1 VRRIETAG
9 TPSKSTGVLLAIQYQ
24 EIANRLRAFRL
35 GSGLS
40 ADEIARRVGISR
52 TALYRFE
59 KGELAKIETLEKL
72 SELLQ
77 VSMPT
82 LLGVGIEYMPSA
94 VSYFERMR
102 QFEETAEHIMVL
114 SGPISFLLASDRFL
128 ELLDTVLKESLPLDL
143 PDREKTVAQVDQIMA
158 ILTQRKETYRRRKPG
173 ILNLISAREIRR
185 FVQSGLIGNPSI
197 SGAELEERRALAR
210 AEVEHFASVIEDE
223 AIGVQ
228 IGVVTESLPHTHFQ
242 IFRMADTKMLTV
254 SPFRLGEQPNIR
266 LGVAMIT
273 SAPEAIT
280 LHEKAVSEMWRG
292 AIKGAAAAAH
302 LRALLLPPSTDLEPS
317 GFPSN
322 EVAAPIQP
330 AMLDNGAPEKVVKR
344 TSPKLRG
351 GAASERRL
359 RTK

>member
-1 VRRIETAG
+1 
-9 TPSKSTGVLLAIQYQ
+9 
-24 EIANRLRAFRL
+24 
-35 GSGLS
+35 
-40 ADEIARRVGISR
+40 
-52 TALYRFE
+52 
-59 KGELAKIETLEKL
+59 
-72 SELLQ
+72 LQ

-302 LRALLLPPSTDLEPS
+302 LRALLLPPSTDSEPS

-322 EVAAPIQP
+322 EVAAPIPP
-330 AMLDNGAPEKVVKR
+330 AILANGTPEKVVKR
-344 TSPKLRG
+344 TPPKLRG
-351 GAASERRL
+351 GAGSERL
-359 RTK
+359 RAK

>member
-1 VRRIETAG
+1 MTVR
-9 TPSKSTGVLLAIQYQ
+9 YQ

-40 ADEIARRVGISR
+40 ADEIAKRVGISR

-72 SELLQ
+72 SELLG

-102 QFEETAEHIMVL
+102 QFEESAEHIIAL
-114 SGPISFLLASDRFL
+114 SGPVSFLLASDRFL
-128 ELLDTVLKESLPLDL
+128 DLLDTVLKESLPPDL
-143 PDREKTVAQVDQIMA
+143 PDRDKFVAQVDK
-158 ILTQRKETYRRRKPG
+158 ILEILQQRKITYRRRRPG

-185 FVQSGLIGNPSI
+185 FVQSGFIGNPSI
-197 SGAELEERRALAR
+197 TGDLLEERRALAR
-210 AEVEHFASVIEDE
+210 AEVEHFANVVEE
-223 AIGVQ
+223 QAIGVQ

-242 IFRMADTKMLTV
+242 IFRMADTKMLTL

-273 SAPEAIT
+273 STPEAIS
-280 LHEKAVSEMWRG
+280 LHEKVVNEMWRG
-292 AIKGAAAAAH
+292 AIKGPDAAAH
-302 LRALLLPPSTDLEPS
+302 LRSLLTID
-317 GFPSN
+317 G
-322 EVAAPIQP
+322 IQP
-330 AMLDNGAPEKVVKR
+330 ARAPAKAAGEPLENPIVHNAKGDKRPPRRISAEREKN
-344 TSPKLRG
+344 S
-351 GAASERRL
+351 
-359 RTK
+359 

>member
-1 VRRIETAG
+1 M
-9 TPSKSTGVLLAIQYQ
+9 AIRYQ
-24 EIANRLRAFRL
+24 EIANRLRAFRM

-114 SGPISFLLASDRFL
+114 SGPISFLLSSESFL
-128 ELLDTVLKESLPLDL
+128 GMLDTVLKESLPQDL
-143 PDREKTVAQVDQIMA
+143 PDRQKHVTQVNQIME
-158 ILTQRKETYRRRKPG
+158 ILAQRKETYRRRKPG

-185 FVQSGLIGNPSI
+185 FVQSGFVGNPSI
-197 SGAELEERRALAR
+197 VGPELEERRAMAR
-210 AEVEHFASVIEDE
+210 AEVEHFAKVIEED

-273 SAPEAIT
+273 SASEAT
-280 LHEKAVSEMWRG
+280 ALHEKVAGEMWRG

-302 LRALLLPPSTDLEPS
+302 LRGLLEAPSSRSDDAGAS
-317 GFPSN
+317 SQGQD
-322 EVAAPIQP
+322 APASVQ
-330 AMLDNGAPEKVVKR
+330 AQARVEEK
-344 TSPKLRG
+344 SEA
-351 GAASERRL
+351 AASNSSPRSAS
-359 RTK
+359 K

>member
-1 VRRIETAG
+1 LTVR
-9 TPSKSTGVLLAIQYQ
+9 YQ

-40 ADEIARRVGISR
+40 ADEIAKRVGISR

-72 SELLQ
+72 SELLG

-102 QFEETAEHIMVL
+102 QFEETAEHIIAL

-128 ELLDTVLKESLPLDL
+128 DLLDTVLKESLPLDL
-143 PDREKTVAQVDQIMA
+143 PDRDRFVAQVDR
-158 ILTQRKETYRRRKPG
+158 ILEILHQRKVTYRRRRPG

-185 FVQSGLIGNPSI
+185 FVQSGFIGNPSI
-197 SGAELEERRALAR
+197 TGDLLEERRALAR
-210 AEVEHFASVIEDE
+210 AEVEHFANVVEE
-223 AIGVQ
+223 QAIGVQ

-242 IFRMADTKMLTV
+242 IFRMSDTKMLTL

-273 SAPEAIT
+273 SAPEAIS
-280 LHEKAVSEMWRG
+280 LHEKVVNEMWRG
-292 AIKGAAAAAH
+292 AIKGLDAATH
-302 LRALLLPPSTDLEPS
+302 LRSLIALDEKQALP
-317 GFPSN
+317 
-322 EVAAPIQP
+322 AP
-330 AMLDNGAPEKVVKR
+330 ALAP
-344 TSPKLRG
+344 G
-351 GAASERRL
+351 ERR
-359 RTK
+359 RNSGADHIKTDTKSSRQRKGG

>member
-1 VRRIETAG
+1 MEGNAGEQTQET
-9 TPSKSTGVLLAIQYQ
+9 PIRSTGADLAIQYQ

-40 ADEIARRVGISR
+40 ADEIAKRVGISR

-72 SELLQ
+72 SELLE

-128 ELLDTVLKESLPLDL
+128 DLLDTVLRESLPQDL
-143 PDREKTVAQVDQIMA
+143 PDRDKNIAQVERIMD
-158 ILTQRKETYRRRKPG
+158 ILRQRKITYRRRKPG

-185 FVQSGLIGNPSI
+185 FVQSGLTGNPSI
-197 SGAELEERRALAR
+197 SGALLEERRALAR
-210 AEVEHFASVIEDE
+210 AEVEHFAKVIEEE

-280 LHEKAVSEMWRG
+280 LHEKAVGEMWRS
-292 AIKGAAAAAH
+292 AIKGTAAAAH
-302 LRALLLPPSTDLEPS
+302 LRSLLVPPAESPS
-317 GFPSN
+317 EAPSPV
-322 EVAAPIQP
+322 VASVEQSSV
-330 AMLDNGAPEKVVKR
+330 EKEDGRGKGRPKR
-344 TSPKLRG
+344 SK
-351 GAASERRL
+351 A
-359 RTK
+359 